1 MSVSREASK
10 TIVKYKKT
18 AGTANKS
25 NAFGRMK
32 VSLRDDLNVCAP
44 RLRRFARALVG
55 GHPAPH
61 KTADGLVQ
69 DILLQIL
76 QQGASLRLHGPDLQ
90 IHLYALL
97 TGQLHKLLAKGRLA
111 DAAHTEAENF
121 GLGGAGARRFE
132 SCSGQFA
139 HWLLDLPLE
148 EREALLLVVLEGF
161 SYAQAAR
168 ILQISRTVFV
178 ARLARAR
185 AALGDIPDVHF
196 VPHSEKPLP
205 VYLRLVK

>member
-1 MSVSREASK
+1 M
-10 TIVKYKKT
+10 
-18 AGTANKS
+18 
-25 NAFGRMK
+25 
-32 VSLRDDLNVCAP
+32 SLRDDLNLCAP

-55 GHPAPH
+55 GHPAPN

-69 DILLQIL
+69 DILLQTL
-76 QQGASLRLHGPDLQ
+76 QQGASLRLNGPDLQ

-97 TGQLHKLLAKGRLA
+97 TGQLHKLLAKGRVA

-121 GLGGAGARRFE
+121 GSGGAGTSGLSRRFE
-132 SCSGQFA
+132 SSSGQFA
-139 HWLLDLPLE
+139 HWLLDIPLE
-148 EREALLLVVLEGF
+148 EREALLLVALEGF
-161 SYAQAAR
+161 GYAQAAR

>member
-1 MSVSREASK
+1 
-10 TIVKYKKT
+10 
-18 AGTANKS
+18 
-25 NAFGRMK
+25 

-44 RLRRFARALVG
+44 RLRRFARAIVG

-69 DILLQIL
+69 NILHQTL
-76 QQGASLRLHGPDLQ
+76 QQGASLRLNGPDLQ
-90 IHLYALL
+90 LHLYALL
-97 TGQLHKLLAKGRLA
+97 IHQLHNMPAKGGLA
-111 DAAHTEAENF
+111 GAARAETENF
-121 GLGGAGARRFE
+121 CSSGPGA
-132 SCSGQFA
+132 SGISPRLDSRSDPFA
-139 HWLLDLPLE
+139 SWLLDLRLE

-185 AALGDIPDVHF
+185 AALGGIPHVHF
-196 VPHSEKPLP
+196 VPRSEKPLP